1 MELISVASA
10 KVVWLLNTADLNPNG
25 LSILRDLI
33 DALAE
38 EYDFD
43 EPDSDAAK
51 GTNGVKLKNGEFLK
65 EEKPFRVALEMYDDG
80 FVAESAHSTA
90 LTEEFLTHAIAWAKE
105 TFSLKFEP
113 SLVMNKLYFSDVVV
127 KLSSPLTT
135 ASNAFTKFAD
145 LLNHSGQSMAGD
157 GFMVSAL
164 TFSPIVQPVGNP
176 KNIVI
181 ERRAN
186 TPANANIFYCK
197 APMTTDELIAALN
210 KFDDFLMEP

>member
-25 LSILRDLI
+25 LNILHDLI

-43 EPDSDAAK
+43 EPDNDAAK

-65 EEKPFRVALEMYDDG
+65 DEKPFRVALEIYDDG

-105 TFSLKFEP
+105 TFSIKFDH
-113 SLVMNKLYFSDVVV
+113 SLVMNKLYFSDIVV
-127 KLSSPLTT
+127 KLTSPLTT
-135 ASNAFTKFAD
+135 ASNAFIKFAD
-145 LLNHSGQSMAGD
+145 LLNHSSQSTAD
-157 GFMVSAL
+157 GFMVSAI

-176 KNIVI
+176 KNIMI

-210 KFDDFLMEP
+210 NFDDFLIEP